1 MSDPALMRFRATQGK
16 ATSLQIGG
24 PLLEAYNYPLVFSP
38 GESWDYGVGIDYA
51 GWMVERVN
59 GGISLEEYL
68 NKNVWGPLGVKSMCF
83 YLKRHPNIMSKIT
96 DMSEREGGPNMFGT
110 PANPEGKM
118 RYTDNRIWNMETQG
132 CAGGAGSYGAPRDY
146 QRLLQ
151 SILTDDE
158 KLLKRSTVEEMFK
171 PQLNE
176 AGRNGFMNTLKIP
189 EINDAMGGWPLDTK
203 LDWGIGGALVMQD
216 LDGRKKGSMCW
227 SGYPNL
233 IWWIDREGG
242 MAGIFGSQSSLPGDP
257 KTLKFFYDWE
267 RTMYERAQK
276 HKL

>member
-1 MSDPALMRFRATQGK
+1 MRFRATQGK